1 MSDKDAIIKEID
13 ALIDTYQSGVPSL
26 PDLLELR
33 RNLAIRSYYL
43 ASHIKQA
50 YGNAALGYAKRKF
63 EIANHIVAARN
74 IDAKAPIGFL
84 EQAALKT
91 PSVMKAQEEE
101 IWAEG
106 EKEELQ
112 ARLKAINNV
121 LASMQQEAADMRVE
135 KSNPSYSEQH

>member
-1 MSDKDAIIKEID
+1 MNDKDAIIKEVDRIV
-13 ALIDTYQSGVPSL
+13 DTYHSGISSL

-33 RNLAIRSYYL
+33 RNLAICSYYL
-43 ASHIKQA
+43 ASHIKQS
-50 YGNAALGYAKRKF
+50 YGKAALGYAKRKF

-91 PSVMKAQEEE
+91 PAVMKAQEEE

-112 ARLKAINNV
+112 GRLKAINNV
-121 LASMQQEAADMRVE
+121 LSSMQQELADMRAE
-135 KSNPSYSEQH
+135 KGNPSYSEQH